1 MKLNQFYILL
11 FLLFDITLSVSID
24 EVDSNLNSLEKHD
37 VVLNKVSDTDSKNDK
52 IDKPTGK
59 DEFNNLRSSGRSPE
73 EKLNDKDN
81 KDTNNANDE
90 PVLLELPEPLT
101 IDNFD
106 QVTSEGIH
114 FIEFFSPYCSHC
126 KHLAPIWRQLYSDF
140 KEEGAKLG
148 VSIHQVDCVMSGD
161 LCSRE
166 AIRFYP
172 NLRLY
177 VPNSQGTGGRMMEA
191 YPGNKKRDVDSF
203 KEYLVQQATEIY
215 ENSNDLSLLG
225 NANSENSIKKITK
238 TQNDKKLKQLTS
250 NDLINLI
257 QGNIERPFLVSF
269 WPSNDKVLNEA
280 TFNDN
285 PLMNDFFSNCPDCL
299 NFRNLWNRVN
309 YQLHDLVIDD
319 KLDIGFLNCNSN
331 QRLCKSLNLP
341 KELNNNPLPLQF
353 SEDNN
358 KLKPQILMFLPNNNL
373 SMKDNG
379 LNIVKFN
386 SKIYN
391 TKNIK
396 LWAEKLINLYEFND
410 IDFSYLRSNFN
421 LPEMNLPNKDSVNDI
436 NDSIVFVYLCD
447 NETHV
452 EEDDLILKQLI
463 QPIMDKSNNLFF
475 FKSYD
480 KKFVEILSEQ
490 EKQIKNYQGFDFR
503 ILKDERNKDK
513 LQFDNEMFVSRT
525 FSTYPLLLCF
535 KKNSLITSIYNTHG
549 SREIRNLKNILN
561 FIDSNEI
568 PTISELNDN
577 NKELIIPKKLN
588 KTIRDK
594 SEKILIT
601 FYDSSN
607 LPDLF
612 NKFYYLTFIQ
622 HKYNFKRFEIQY
634 SNLKQQRD
642 FKKYNVQT
650 LRENNADSYDIV
662 EEYRQKISNVY
673 TNFGELKTVY
683 IDLNNIKFHHLI
695 YSLLNWQNINS
706 DDLKSGDAILVST
719 FENKF
724 WNFNRVTNKPLKIE
738 DTDYIVKLLLDL
750 NFPKT
755 DYSKIPEF
763 ITDDGKDTKK
773 PDEEE
778 DENAKNVNSK
788 IEMLDIQVDLS
799 YKRLRN
805 GFSVINPFSN
815 SILTNFAILFILTM
829 IYIIYKTKFKRLNI
843 RNEKYKG
850 LGILGNPQLMTPPNA
865 NPSIGKFD

>member
-1 MKLNQFYILL
+1 
-11 FLLFDITLSVSID
+11 
-24 EVDSNLNSLEKHD
+24 
-37 VVLNKVSDTDSKNDK
+37 
-52 IDKPTGK
+52 
-59 DEFNNLRSSGRSPE
+59 
-73 EKLNDKDN
+73 
-81 KDTNNANDE
+81 
-90 PVLLELPEPLT
+90 
-101 IDNFD
+101 
-106 QVTSEGIH
+106 
-114 FIEFFSPYCSHC
+114 
-126 KHLAPIWRQLYSDF
+126 
-140 KEEGAKLG
+140 
-148 VSIHQVDCVMSGD
+148 
-161 LCSRE
+161 
-166 AIRFYP
+166 
-172 NLRLY
+172 
-177 VPNSQGTGGRMMEA
+177 
-191 YPGNKKRDVDSF
+191 
-203 KEYLVQQATEIY
+203 
-215 ENSNDLSLLG
+215 
-225 NANSENSIKKITK
+225 
-238 TQNDKKLKQLTS
+238 
-250 NDLINLI
+250 
-257 QGNIERPFLVSF
+257 
-269 WPSNDKVLNEA
+269 
-280 TFNDN
+280 
-285 PLMNDFFSNCPDCL
+285 
-299 NFRNLWNRVN
+299 
-309 YQLHDLVIDD
+309 
-319 KLDIGFLNCNSN
+319 
-331 QRLCKSLNLP
+331 
-341 KELNNNPLPLQF
+341 
-353 SEDNN
+353 
-358 KLKPQILMFLPNNNL
+358 MFLPNNNL

-379 LNIVKFN
+379 LNIVKFD

-594 SEKILIT
+594 SEKMLIT

-724 WNFNRVTNKPLKIE
+724 WNFNRLTNKPLKIE

-773 PDEEE
+773 SDDEE
-778 DENAKNVNSK
+778 DENAKNADAK

-805 GFSVINPFSN
+805 GFSIVNPFSN